1 MLVEVLFS
9 LKAVSTDGDPV
20 VGGID
25 DVSVFEFA
33 HGIEFIQHPT
43 DLLVDPLATSK
54 LPTEFVSDGVR
65 IAILPDAADIDF
77 VSQFWMAVG
86 KGVFGKVVFRDW
98 GLVWIGSRELI
109 SVGVVDGT
117 VLGEE
122 FWGSI
127 ALIVGVRESEIDQ
140 EGILGFARLDRG
152 VS

>member
-9 LKAVSTDGDPV
+9 LEAVSTDGDPV
-20 VGGID
+20 VGGIED
-25 DVSVFEFA
+25 ISVFEFA
-33 HGIEFIQHPT
+33 HGIEFIQHAT

-54 LPTEFVSDGVR
+54 LATEFVSDGVR
-65 IAILPDAADIDF
+65 IAIFPDAADIDF
-77 VSQFWMAVG
+77 VSQVWMAVG

-98 GLVWIGSRELI
+98 GLVGIGSRELI

-117 VLGEE
+117 VFGEE

-140 EGILGFARLDRG
+140 EGIFGFARLNRG